1 MAANAVECIRSVE
14 DLQRVAELGTWYE
27 SEEDSDSEIE
37 ETDSGPCQ
45 PNSEVALAYKDCQ
58 RDSPTCS

>member
-27 SEEDSDSEIE
+27 SEEDSGSEIE

-45 PNSEVALAYKDCQ
+45 PISEVAAKL
-58 RDSPTCS
+58 